1 MGHMNQTLK
10 NLIRIGGALAGLGA
24 AIWAL
29 SDRLLPSPEIHD
41 EPPPLFR
48 IPQPPDDL
56 TVIKGIGPVKAGLLN
71 DAGIDTFS
79 DLASMPTEELASIA
93 DTSVTTATRWSEDA
107 RARS

>member
-1 MGHMNQTLK
+1 MNQTVK

-24 AIWAL
+24 AIWAM

-48 IPQPPDDL
+48 IPPEPDDL
-56 TVIKGIGPVKAGLLN
+56 TAIKGIGPVKADKLSA
-71 DAGIDTFS
+71 AGITTFAE
-79 DLASMPTEELASIA
+79 LAEMPTDELAA
-93 DTSVTTATRWSEDA
+93 VAATSVATAARWSEDA

>member
-1 MGHMNQTLK
+1 MNQTLK

-24 AIWAL
+24 AIWAM

-48 IPQPPDDL
+48 VPPQPDDL
-56 TVIKGIGPVKAGLLN
+56 TQIKGIGPVKAAQLN
-71 DAGIDTFS
+71 DAGVDTF
-79 DLASMPTEELASIA
+79 AELAA
-93 DTSVTTATRWSEDA
+93 MPVDMLATVVGTSVTTATRWSKDA

>member
-1 MGHMNQTLK
+1 MNQTVK
-10 NLIRIGGALAGLGA
+10 NLIRIGGAIAGLGA

-48 IPQPPDDL
+48 VPPKPDDL
-56 TVIKGIGPVKAGLLN
+56 TDISGIGPVKAEKLN
-71 DAGIDTFS
+71 QAGVNRFA
-79 DLASMPTEELASIA
+79 DLAEMSA
-93 DTSVTTATRWSEDA
+93 DDVATAAGTSVGTATRWIEDA